1 MSTPVPPKVP
11 RPKPDNYNLYDA
23 YGKPW
28 RPSYRSGLLI
38 LAVLALLLAAIL
50 LAVSGVAADGP
61 VVAKMHCPRWHD
73 VVTVPDLAGDG
84 VHVLC
89 VRQAEEAG
97 ER

>member
-1 MSTPVPPKVP
+1 MSTVTRRV
-11 RPKPDNYNLYDA
+11 
-23 YGKPW
+23 
-28 RPSYRSGLLI
+28 SHVI
-38 LAVLALLLAAIL
+38 LLLVIL
-50 LAVSGVAADGP
+50 LAILAARAAADGP
-61 VVAKMHCPRWHD
+61 VVWKAHCPRWHD